1 MLLGCNIYA
10 FTLQKLCFCKL
21 LAFNRLQKHF
31 LVMLPIQE
39 NRTIIFCIAVC
50 WMLVNVLYLKEAHHL
65 FARMNILIC
74 KEENPDYRGKLR
86 QISVSG
92 NGASQEIGSL
102 ETGCTNSTWRESRL
116 ILPSGLLRGA
126 PYLRS
131 PLIGQPILAS

>member
-1 MLLGCNIYA
+1 
-10 FTLQKLCFCKL
+10 
-21 LAFNRLQKHF
+21 
-31 LVMLPIQE
+31 
-39 NRTIIFCIAVC
+39 
-50 WMLVNVLYLKEAHHL
+50 MLVNVLYLKIAHYV
-65 FARMNILIC
+65 FARKNILIC